1 MSPSGGKDK
10 PDNSDPSLAA
20 INKVISA
27 EMVFLSI
34 TRTNLVDTQK
44 LKRLVCYALADL
56 HPKGTSINH
65 ITLQLQGALGCI
77 ESPAQD
83 IYQAL
88 RIGRRWKDI
97 VSWVSEKSGCPLT
110 GILHVLKGPIWEREA
125 GWQTALDQLTFDIL
139 HKAKSYSDVINK
151 ILSEIKGRILIIFE
165 PSHAYISVAHLTFV
179 PSPEPKVYQG
189 TSGHSEIQQAITTA
203 FEAFPKLKATGATNA
218 AYLMILLSFF
228 ANCEVSIDILSG
240 GASPRKRWSK
250 LGEIVETYP
259 GDVGILQDTIHIC
272 NSQNLM
278 NILAELYSISA
289 IVWTSHSTF
298 KLNKAIRDSIQS
310 SFSKSLQSFWGMQA
324 LTLAYRSIPWKNL
337 DQMWLDTAL
346 AISHIQHTFEE
357 ARRHCSLKDIAPM
370 VRTDMGLSLI
380 ESSRFLN
387 MEWKQFAIS
396 QAEELAIG
404 IDDGYIHSCLVQRQC
419 VLHRLSGNMGFAFPH
434 LPDVVSGHSNIR
446 LHAALGHV
454 LIQGA
459 LDCIQRDELS
469 KAVDFLEKW
478 RPVQQPSAMEYIV
491 LFRQNLIFGKI
502 FRYKGD
508 FSRSLS
514 FLKMARRTAEVT
526 ENLIFREDT
535 CELACNLAETYLELE
550 NPTKAEVCL
559 RAEMKHQYSK
569 QALLVVLAEALFAQA
584 RFEEADSLCHL
595 LRPPLKLR
603 KMERLRLS
611 IIQAKLSHARNR
623 FDIAFSYW
631 TEAMENLRL
640 FNLAGG
646 HTTCIILRSQ
656 CDVLQKQGLRELERQ
671 SYKQLQDLQN
681 YAGSDGTLYW
691 IAGLRHWLKYLD
703 SGNSPE
709 SISI

>member
-1 MSPSGGKDK
+1 MSPSAGKDN
-10 PDNSDPSLAA
+10 PDNIDPVLAA
-20 INKVISA
+20 INELISA
-27 EMVFLSI
+27 EAVFSSI
-34 TRTNLVDTQK
+34 TRTNLVATQK

-56 HPKGTSINH
+56 HPKGTSIKS
-65 ITLQLQGALGCI
+65 IVLQLQSTLRCV
-77 ESPAQD
+77 EFPEQD

-97 VSWVSEKSGCPLT
+97 VSRVSEKPGYPLT
-110 GILHVLKGPIWEREA
+110 GLLHVFEGPIWEREA
-125 GWQTALDQLTFDIL
+125 DWQTALNQPKFDIL
-139 HKAKSYSDVINK
+139 HKAKAYTNVVDE
-151 ILSEIKGRILIIFE
+151 ILSKIK
-165 PSHAYISVAHLTFV
+165 AHLTFV
-179 PSPEPKVYQG
+179 PSPEPRVYRG
-189 TSGHSEIQQAITTA
+189 ILGYSEIQQAIITA
-203 FEAFPKLKATGATNA
+203 FKAFPKLKATGATDA

-259 GDVGILQDTIHIC
+259 GDFGILQDTIRIC

-278 NILAELYSISA
+278 NVLSELHSFSA
-289 IVWTSHSTF
+289 IVWTSHSSF
-298 KLNKAIRDSIQS
+298 KLDEAIRGSIRS

-337 DQMWLDTAL
+337 DQMWLDTTL
-346 AISHIQHTFEE
+346 AISHIRHTFGE

-387 MEWKQFAIS
+387 MEWKRFAIS
-396 QAEELAIG
+396 QAEELTIG
-404 IDDGYIHSCLVQRQC
+404 LDDGYTHSCLVQRQC
-419 VLHRLSGNMGFAFPH
+419 ILQRLSGKTDSAFPH

-446 LHAALGHV
+446 LHAALGHI

-459 LDCIQRDELS
+459 MDHIQRDELS
-469 KAVDFLEKW
+469 KAVHLLEKW
-478 RPVQQPSAMEYIV
+478 QPVQQPSAMEYVV

-502 FRYKGD
+502 FRYKGE
-508 FSRSLS
+508 FLRSLS
-514 FLKMARRTAEVT
+514 FLKMARSIAEVT
-526 ENLIFREDT
+526 ENLIFGEDT

-559 RAEMKHQYSK
+559 RAEMKRQYSK

-584 RFEEADSLCHL
+584 RFEEVDSLCHSL
-595 LRPPLKLR
+595 QPPLKLR

-611 IIQAKLSHARNR
+611 IVQAKLSHARNR

-656 CDVLQKQGLRELERQ
+656 CDILRKQGLLELERQ
-671 SYKQLQDLQN
+671 SYKQREDLEN
-681 YAGSDGTLYW
+681 YAALDGALYW

-703 SGNSPE
+703 S
-709 SISI
+709 